1 MTFTIQ
7 AESNEDA
14 FLEGLAYFADE
25 LIERD
30 QSTGHYNP
38 QAIKEQI
45 LWTVQ
50 RALGDMDSTH
60 F

>member
-7 AESNEDA
+7 AESTEDA
-14 FLEGLAYFADE
+14 LLDSLAYFADE
-25 LIERD
+25 LIEKAQD
-30 QSTGHYNP
+30 YGTYNP
-38 QAIKEQI
+38 TQVKEQI
-45 LWTVQ
+45 LWTIQ